1 MSLKKKQR
9 RDENAEKHRQHPR
22 WITRFLR
29 TLRHFFS
36 ERAMRCDVRFNA
48 FTLMNRCRCYSKS
61 PSFLRGGKRQSLQ
74 NEEPVSRGFHT
85 HTHTLA
91 LALSLSLSLS
101 LSIYLLLPRL
111 SVFLAREQR
120 PLFTLRIHREFE
132 CIHTTTSCKVNQTIE
147 KDFYFFFL

>member
-1 MSLKKKQR
+1 VSLKKKQR

-85 HTHTLA
+85 HTHTLSLS
-91 LALSLSLSLS
+91 LALSLALSLY
-101 LSIYLLLPRL
+101 LSSSSA
-111 SVFLAREQR
+111 SVCISRARAETAFYVAYTQR
-120 PLFTLRIHREFE
+120 VRMYSHNNKL
-132 CIHTTTSCKVNQTIE
+132 
-147 KDFYFFFL
+147 